1 MPCLV
6 EAPTPSA
13 VALNPPMAHVPW
25 ADPNNV
31 VAPPDG
37 VISRSVPLTA
47 PGGIVVVRVDG
58 SDVMLLMATPAP
70 GWAVAETR
78 TDGGRVGVR
87 FRLDGTP
94 DVSKVVA
101 RVENGQFIGEVG

>member
-1 MPCLV
+1 
-6 EAPTPSA
+6 
-13 VALNPPMAHVPW
+13 
-25 ADPNNV
+25 
-31 VAPPDG
+31 
-37 VISRSVPLTA
+37 
-47 PGGIVVVRVDG
+47 
-58 SDVMLLMATPAP
+58 MLLMATPAP